1 MQQTKSS
8 ARKTRNSSPRGC
20 TFAAPRAKLEVHFR
34 SKKMLTI
41 PHTSAAAGKTIHPG
55 CHKSPKM
62 PIKR

>member
-1 MQQTKSS
+1 MTGKARGAAKS
-8 ARKTRNSSPRGC
+8 
-20 TFAAPRAKLEVHFR
+20 AAPRAFNWIGPYFR

-41 PHTSAAAGKTIHPG
+41 AHTSAAAGKTIHPG